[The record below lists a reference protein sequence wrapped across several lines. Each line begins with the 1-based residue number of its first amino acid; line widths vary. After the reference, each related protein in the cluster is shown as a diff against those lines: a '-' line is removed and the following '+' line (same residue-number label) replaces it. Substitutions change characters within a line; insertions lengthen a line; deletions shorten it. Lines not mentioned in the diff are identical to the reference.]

1 MLNEQFE
8 NELVD
13 TTLKTLD
20 LKKTNINNFNII
32 QVEYENLDN
41 ENVAYATLEQDIARA
56 WNFLKITHTIEKT
69 KINYLE
75 NDYNFSRDEELQKNM
90 IVYFSRPYINCVV
103 SIRAII
109 ASHKNKRRIS
119 NHELLIFDFDDY
131 NYNRFANFI
140 RKYHNHRD
148 ATFNFYYNIFTL
160 DLVKAYKNK
169 EVKKKKMYAAS
180 EVIYSTSILPIDLDN
195 YTLEE
200 YKQIRNFFLDRD
212 IIPIE
217 VFSGHG
223 FHLIIRIEPCLDSK
237 ILVKWLYL
245 LSLYGIK
252 GDTHCVDAGRT
263 LRLPF
268 FYNIKPKEYNKAS
281 KATIIEG
288 ERNVPIYSL
297 NELFNKLDKDY
308 TTFELPQK
316 VSTINNTQNK
326 ITKKCKLKVDTINVT
341 NCNLENLYP
350 MLNIKILPKGI
361 VNMLKGFIQGTTYY
375 QLMCLTLYFKKSNM
389 TYNEIID
396 IVHIIESINGNY
408 WNTWNVDDMTLY
420 FYENTYGVGKN
431 ELNLLQNKFGMIAFP
446 VNKNSYKIPF
456 GIMKP
461 AEMKL
466 YMFLL
471 LNGSCKKSV
480 ITKELG
486 FSRNRIYKIIENS
499 KVIVKNGLLYEAMDI
514 RVKNYLFLNKEEVEK
529 YLKWNENEIVVFLY
543 LKYRC
548 GENCTIQT
556 SIPSIEKATLLKR
569 TSITLTINNLCN
581 KKILEVFYCNLID
594 KNNRQSNIYKI
605 LEE

>member
-1 MLNEQFE
+1 M
-8 NELVD
+8 
-13 TTLKTLD
+13 LKTLD
-20 LKKTNINNFNII
+20 LKKTNISNFNIK

-56 WNFLKITHTIEKT
+56 WNFLKITHTIEKV
-69 KINYLE
+69 KINYSE
-75 NDYNFSRDEELQKNM
+75 NDYNFSGDEELQKNM

-103 SIRAII
+103 SIRAVI

-119 NHELLIFDFDDY
+119 NHELLIFEFDDY

-169 EVKKKKMYAAS
+169 EAKKKKMYAAS
-180 EVIYSTSILPIDLDN
+180 EAIYSTSILPIDLDH
-195 YTLEE
+195 YTLDE
-200 YKQIRNFFLDRD
+200 YKQIRKFFLDRD
-212 IIPIE
+212 IVPIE
-217 VFSGHG
+217 VSSGHG

-252 GDTHCVDAGRT
+252 GDAHCVDAGRT

-268 FYNIKPKEYNKAS
+268 FYNIKPKEYDKAS
-281 KATIIEG
+281 KAAIIEG
-288 ERNVPIYSL
+288 ERNAPIYSV
-297 NELFNKLDKDY
+297 NELFDKLDKDY

-316 VSTINNTQNK
+316 VSTSNNTQNK
-326 ITKKCKLKVDTINVT
+326 TTKKCKLKTNTISIT
-341 NCNLENLYP
+341 NDNLENLYP
-350 MLNIKILPKGI
+350 MLNIKILPEGI
-361 VNMLKGFIQGTTYY
+361 VNMLKGFVQGTTYY

-389 TYNEIID
+389 TYNEILD
-396 IVHIIESINGNY
+396 IVHLIESINGNY

-420 FYENTYGVGKN
+420 FYDNTFGIGKDELKLLEN
-431 ELNLLQNKFGMIAFP
+431 EFGMIAFP
-446 VNKNSYKIPF
+446 VNENSYKIPF
-456 GIMKP
+456 GVMKP
-461 AEMKL
+461 AEMKM

-514 RVKNYLFLNKEEVEK
+514 RVDKYLFLTKEEVEK
-529 YLKWNENEIVVFLY
+529 YLQWNENEIAVFLY

-556 SIPSIEKATLLKR
+556 SMKSIMDATLLTRR
-569 TSITLTINNLCN
+569 TISVALNNLCN
-581 KKILEVFYCNLID
+581 KKVIQVYHHNGYDDNI
-594 KNNRQSNIYKI
+594 NRECNIYKI